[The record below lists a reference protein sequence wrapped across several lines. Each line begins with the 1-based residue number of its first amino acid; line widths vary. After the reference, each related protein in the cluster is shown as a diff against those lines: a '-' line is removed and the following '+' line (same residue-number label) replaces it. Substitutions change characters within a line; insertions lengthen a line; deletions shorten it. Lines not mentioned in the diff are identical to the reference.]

1 MGAATSR
8 SILADT
14 PACSERVAMETIRRV
29 QHKLLRSRRLPAV
42 GIGLTLLIL
51 AGVIAL
57 GALQLRQKIRA
68 QIVSRDADILN
79 GVAQMVQVTQEADK
93 ELGGQIE
100 NLADQFAVALQLS
113 QLNQFNGVIATRVF
127 DTNGQFAT

>member
-1 MGAATSR
+1 MAQY
-8 SILADT
+8 LDT

-29 QHKLLRSRRLPAV
+29 QQRLLRSRRLPAV

-68 QIVSRDADILN
+68 QIVSRDAD
-79 GVAQMVQVTQEADK
+79 G
-93 ELGGQIE
+93 
-100 NLADQFAVALQLS
+100 LQTWR
-113 QLNQFNGVIATRVF
+113 IAS
-127 DTNGQFAT
+127 